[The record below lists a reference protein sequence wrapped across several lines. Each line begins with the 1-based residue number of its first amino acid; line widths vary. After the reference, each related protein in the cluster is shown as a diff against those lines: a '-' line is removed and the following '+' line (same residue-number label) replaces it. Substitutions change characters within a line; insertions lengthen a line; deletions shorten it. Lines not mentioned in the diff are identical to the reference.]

1 MAESHAESHDAHAH
15 QDPNASPMHPE
26 VHESFSRAAV
36 VFCYALAAIALIAG
50 IVAGLTVIND

>member
-1 MAESHAESHDAHAH
+1 MAESHDAHAP

-36 VFCYALAAIALIAG
+36 LFCYALAAVALIG
-50 IVAGLTVIND
+50 GLVAGLAIIND